1 MNQLDNQLYAILLN
15 QKFSKI
21 PDDDRHVTALYA
33 RLSRD
38 DEVDTV
44 SNSID
49 NQKKILCKYA
59 EDNGFDST
67 RFYFDDG
74 ISGTHFNRPG
84 FQQMLKDVMSGEVGT
99 IIVKDLSRFGRHH
112 ILVDFFTE
120 IYFPDNDIRFIA
132 IHDSVDS
139 ISGEN
144 EFAPFKNI
152 MNEWYAR
159 DTSKK
164 VRAVFKS
171 KGMSGG
177 ILCTVPIFGY
187 KKDPDNKNH
196 WLVDE
201 EAAEIV
207 RQIFTM
213 YINGDGYVR
222 IAKYLRESKIP
233 TPTEYQKLNGLSSHY
248 HPAEINCN
256 WTHASVKVILNH
268 REYLGEII
276 NFKTTRKSY
285 RNHKII
291 MNKPEDYAVFK
302 DVNTPIITEEIWQA
316 VHDVMAKKTRI
327 PTVREKD
334 IMQGFLYCADCGK
347 RLYITRAY
355 GRHKAY
361 YHCSGYCEDSSSCT
375 SHYIVQE
382 SLLQIVLDSLKSITE
397 SVQLDVDS
405 FAKAIRERV
414 NRYDSQAV
422 EKAKK
427 ESVKISKRI
436 TELDMLFQNVFEE
449 KVLGHLSEERYLKM
463 TAQYEAEQQE
473 LKQKLSENKQLI
485 TSAEDMK
492 SNVEDFI
499 SLVSQYS
506 EITEVTSD
514 ILSELIDK
522 IVVHERRKDK
532 DGTSQEIEIY
542 YKGVGRLDDDV
553 V

>member
-1 MNQLDNQLYAILLN
+1 MNQLNDSLYDVLFN
-15 QKFSKI
+15 QKYSKASGG
-21 PDDDRHVTALYA
+21 DKSVTALYA

-38 DEVDTV
+38 DEIDTE
-44 SNSID
+44 SNSIT
-49 NQKKILCKYA
+49 NQRKILCKYA
-59 EDNGFDST
+59 EDNGFTDT

-74 ISGTHFNRPG
+74 ISGTHFDRPG
-84 FQQMLKDVMSGEVGT
+84 FQQMMNDVENGEVGT

-112 ILVDFFTE
+112 ILVDYFTE

-139 ISGEN
+139 QSGEN
-144 EFAPFKNI
+144 ELAPFKNI
-152 MNEWYAR
+152 MNEWFAR

-164 VRAVFKS
+164 IRAVFKN

-207 RQIFTM
+207 RKIFDM

-222 IAKYLRESKIP
+222 IAKYLRDSKIP

-248 HPAEINCN
+248 HPDGVSCN
-256 WTHASVKVILNH
+256 WKHASVKVILNH

-291 MNKPEDYAVFK
+291 MNPPEQRVTIK
-302 DVNTPIITEEIWQA
+302 GVNTPIITEETWQA
-316 VHDVMAKKTRI
+316 AQEVMAKKTRI

-334 IMQGFLYCADCGK
+334 IMHGFLYCADCGK

-355 GRHKAY
+355 GNHKAY
-361 YHCSGYCEDSSSCT
+361 YHCASYSEDSSKCT
-375 SHYIVQE
+375 SHFILYDVLME
-382 SLLQIVLDSLKSITE
+382 IVLDSLRKITE
-397 SVQLDVDS
+397 EAQLDVDG
-405 FAKAIRERV
+405 FAKMLNEKVSRLGSKEI
-414 NRYDSQAV
+414 
-422 EKAKK
+422 EKAKR
-427 ESVKISKRI
+427 ESVKINKRI
-436 TELDMLFQNVFEE
+436 AELDVLFQKLFEE
-449 KVLGHLSEERYLKM
+449 KILGGLTEERYRNM
-463 TAQYEAEQQE
+463 SAMYENEQRE
-473 LKQKLSENKQLI
+473 LKERLEENKSLI
-485 TSAEDMK
+485 SSAEDTNR
-492 SNVEDFI
+492 NVSDFVR
-499 SLVSQYS
+499 LVSEHS

-514 ILSELIDK
+514 ILSEFVDK
-522 IVVHERRKDK
+522 ILVHERHKDVNGVTQ
-532 DGTSQEIEIY
+532 DIDIY
-542 YKGVGRLDDDV
+542 YKGIGRLDDDV
-553 V
+553 M